1 MRGPGRNKC
10 LHGSCLW
17 KHSPLDALIRAFLQ
31 ERRSSSNI
39 AGSDDCISS
48 YIPCH
53 CATHSLSQVGTRQ
66 LDIFAY
72 RARLY
77 VECGHLFTDSRASD
91 MTLVLPHYLNITGAA
106 TPAASMD

>member
-53 CATHSLSQVGTRQ
+53 CAPHSLFKWEHGNSISLHTEVDYLWNVG
-66 LDIFAY
+66 IF
-72 RARLY
+72 L
-77 VECGHLFTDSRASD
+77 L
-91 MTLVLPHYLNITGAA
+91 TLERHV
-106 TPAASMD
+106 